1 MPVVGALFQGPPF
14 GIGVLTAGLIL
25 GVMILP
31 FIASVSRQVFAT
43 MPPMLRD
50 AAYGVGANT
59 WEVSRHVLI
68 PYARTGLLGGIMLGL
83 GRALGETM
91 AVTFVIGNAHKIGA
105 SLLAPGTTISATLA
119 NEFTEAVGDIY
130 LSSLLA
136 LGLDP
141 FPDHL
146 RSLVPGSLYAQA
158 HRVQGGR
165 MKPDASLAIRR
176 NLINRIATG
185 LFFLST
191 IIAVG
196 VLVLI
201 LGKLVLA
208 GLSTFSLSI
217 FTKGYSSAWRHR
229 GSAKRNHRQRG
240 DDLWLL
246 FWPPHHLPFLAG
258 TYLAEYGRRSRLGN
272 VVRFLNDTLLSAPS
286 IIIGLFVYGVMVIPA
301 GHFSGWAGAAS
312 LALIALPVIVRTTE
326 DMMRLIPDTL
336 REAAVAL
343 GCPYWRMIVSI
354 GWRAARPGI
363 MTGILLAVARI
374 SGETAPLLFTALN
387 NQFVSVNMNAPTAS
401 LPVVIFQFAM
411 SPYKDWQNLAWAGAL
426 LITFSVLFLN
436 IVARTIV
443 SRGSR

>member
-1 MPVVGALFQGPPF
+1 
-14 GIGVLTAGLIL
+14 
-25 GVMILP
+25 
-31 FIASVSRQVFAT
+31 
-43 MPPMLRD
+43 
-50 AAYGVGANT
+50 
-59 WEVSRHVLI
+59 
-68 PYARTGLLGGIMLGL
+68 
-83 GRALGETM
+83 
-91 AVTFVIGNAHKIGA
+91 
-105 SLLAPGTTISATLA
+105 
-119 NEFTEAVGDIY
+119 
-130 LSSLLA
+130 
-136 LGLDP
+136 
-141 FPDHL
+141 
-146 RSLVPGSLYAQA
+146 
-158 HRVQGGR
+158 
-165 MKPDASLAIRR
+165 MKPDTNLAIRR
-176 NLINRIATG
+176 NLINRITTG

-201 LGKLVLA
+201 LGKLVFS
-208 GLSTFSLSI
+208 GLSAFSLTI
-217 FTKGYSSAWRHR
+217 FTKGTSAPGGTGGLLNAII
-229 GSAKRNHRQRG
+229 GSVAMTVVAI
-240 DDLWLL
+240 LVATPLAV
-246 FWPPHHLPFLAG
+246 LAG

-286 IIIGLFVYGVMVIPA
+286 IIIGLFVYGVMVVPA

-354 GWRAARPGI
+354 GWRAARSGI